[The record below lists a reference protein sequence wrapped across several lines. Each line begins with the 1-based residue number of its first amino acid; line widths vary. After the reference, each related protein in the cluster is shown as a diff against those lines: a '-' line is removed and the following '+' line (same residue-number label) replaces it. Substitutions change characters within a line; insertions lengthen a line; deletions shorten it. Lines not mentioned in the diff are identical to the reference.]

1 MTMAVRARPESREPM
16 LPSELTLDNIRNN
29 DFKDVVFGRRC
40 ARYLDPEYKISR
52 EEINQIIEETNCVTP
67 TAVNTQPFKFLI
79 VDTDE
84 GKQKL
89 DSVMRGSDKDRVPAC
104 SFAVV
109 PCADRLWYETY
120 DEHVRLES
128 EVSPDY
134 IAPMADMLLPG
145 VFKWVDELTEGD
157 GSYMDK
163 SINYQAGMAG
173 MSFQFVCRAHG
184 YDTGVMDSW
193 DPDLLGDL
201 FDLDLKRYIPE
212 LVICVGKSVGSLQ
225 PERYRYPADEKVIW
239 G

>member
-1 MTMAVRARPESREPM
+1 M

-40 ARYLDPEYKISR
+40 ARYLDPDHKIPR
-52 EEINQIIEETNCVTP
+52 EEIKQIIEETNCVTP
-67 TAVNTQPFKFLI
+67 TAVDTQPFAFLV

-84 GKQKL
+84 GKAKL
-89 DSVMRGSDKDRVPAC
+89 DGIMRGSDKDRITAC

-128 EVSPDY
+128 EASPDY
-134 IAPMADMLLPG
+134 IAPMADGLLAG
-145 VFKWVDELTEGD
+145 VFKWVDELTEGN
-157 GSYMDK
+157 GEYLDK
-163 SINYQAGMAG
+163 SINYQVGMAG
-173 MSFQFVCRAHG
+173 MSFQNVCRAHG

-193 DPDLLGDL
+193 DPQLLEEKFGL
-201 FDLDLKRYIPE
+201 DLDRYIPE

-225 PERYRYPADEKVIW
+225 PERYRYPADEKIIW